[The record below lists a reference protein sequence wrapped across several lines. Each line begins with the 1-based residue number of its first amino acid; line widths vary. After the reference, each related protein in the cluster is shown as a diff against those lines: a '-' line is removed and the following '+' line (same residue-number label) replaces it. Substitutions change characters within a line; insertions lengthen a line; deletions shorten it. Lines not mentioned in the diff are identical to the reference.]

1 MNENL
6 AVKKIFAPIVKWMI
20 YRGITYPIANQILKE
35 VYAEAGLASVEEGK
49 KPNAS
54 AISLMTGL
62 HRKDLKN
69 LFEKGDIKFEN
80 KLKSSL
86 KTQIFSIWLSS
97 DFATDED
104 GEPIA
109 IPQNG
114 ENSFETLADKVSKD
128 VAPGSILKDALNKGY
143 INQLDNNYVA
153 LEMDALIDSN
163 DTEEQLYFFSTNL
176 SDHASAAVSNLMN
189 DQSKFLE
196 RAVFF
201 DGLTKTD
208 IETIKK
214 YLENEAKTLIYRA
227 NKRSRQTESDQQN
240 EPKNH
245 RFKFGLYYFDEKL

>member
-1 MNENL
+1 MNEKL
-6 AVKKIFAPIVKWMI
+6 AVKKIFAPIVKWMVH
-20 YRGITYPIANQILKE
+20 RGMTYPIASQLLKE
-35 VYAEAGLASVEEGK
+35 VYAEAGLASVENGK

-80 KLKSSL
+80 KIKSSL

-114 ENSFETLADKVSKD
+114 ENSFEILADKISKD

-143 INQLDNNYVA
+143 INQLENNYVA
-153 LEMDALIDSN
+153 LEMEALIDSS
-163 DTEEQLYFFSTNL
+163 DLEEQLYFFSTNL

-189 DQSKFLE
+189 TKSKFLE

-201 DGLTKTD
+201 DGLTKNE
-208 IETIKK
+208 IETIRA
-214 YLENEAKTLIYRA
+214 YLEDEAKTLLFRA
-227 NKRSRQTESDQQN
+227 NKKSRELETDQKN